1 MSRDA
6 AENATGLTVLFLILW
21 FLIRRM
27 NQSLAVAPVS
37 YFPGGTFAM
46 ASAIIGLSS
55 DRARSS
61 MEFPGRVK
69 NTSDQRS
76 YFPCSFGG
84 GLDKAVSKYQEHD
97 GKKADAHHTMQIGPE
112 DAPTEDG
119 HCVSEIA
126 DGVSRNGLRRVMNVR
141 TRGGKSLTYAHIL
154 PFARVRNH
162 DLQSSESIV

>member
-1 MSRDA
+1 
-6 AENATGLTVLFLILW
+6 
-21 FLIRRM
+21 
-27 NQSLAVAPVS
+27 
-37 YFPGGTFAM
+37 
-46 ASAIIGLSS
+46 
-55 DRARSS
+55 

-126 DGVSRNGLRRVMNVR
+126 DGVSRNGLAQGAVGRVPRLRWTVAAAA
-141 TRGGKSLTYAHIL
+141 GV
-154 PFARVRNH
+154 P
-162 DLQSSESIV
+162 